1 VGGNP
6 WLDRRVLAFAHQG
19 GAREGPSSTL
29 WAMRRAL
36 AAGASAL
43 ELDVHA
49 TADGELV
56 VCHDPTVDRTTEGSG
71 AIAGLTL
78 DQVQALDNA
87 YWFVPGEVTVQ
98 GRPQQEYVLRGRAP
112 EDTELRV
119 PALREVLSEFPRV
132 PLNLD
137 VKRTAPEVEPYEAAL
152 ARLLREFG
160 RAADVIVASFHDQAT
175 SAFAAQAPEICTSA
189 GTAATALFYRAV
201 REGDDAAAAAAVGR
215 HVALQVPPT
224 FQSVTVVDEGF
235 VAAAHRAGA
244 AVHVWTI
251 DDPAEMERL
260 VAIGVD
266 GVMSDTPTALARVL
280 AGLGVAWNAP
290 QTI

>member
-1 VGGNP
+1 
-6 WLDRRVLAFAHQG
+6 
-19 GAREGPSSTL
+19 
-29 WAMRRAL
+29 MRRAL
-36 AAGASAL
+36 AGGASAL

-71 AIAGLTL
+71 SIAGLTL
-78 DQVQALDNA
+78 AQVQSLDNA
-87 YWFVPGEVTVQ
+87 YWFVPGEVTAP
-98 GRPQQEYVLRGRAP
+98 GRPEEDYVLRGRAP
-112 EDTELRV
+112 EGTSLRV
-119 PALREVLSEFPRV
+119 PALREVLSEFPGV

-160 RAADVIVASFHDQAT
+160 RVDDVIVASFHDQAT
-175 SAFAAQAPEICTSA
+175 SDFAAEAPEICTSA
-189 GTAATALFYRAV
+189 GTMATAAFYRAV
-201 REGDDAAAAAAVGR
+201 REGDEAAAAGAVGR

-224 FQSVTVVDEGF
+224 FQSVTVVDGAF

-266 GVMSDTPTALARVL
+266 GVMSDTPTALVGVL